1 MSEDLPT
8 IIFVDDEGH
17 VLDGLRRSLRSKRDI
32 WNMVFLEGGQA
43 ALDFM
48 AANRVD
54 AVVSDMRMP
63 VVDGA
68 SVMAEAAYRHP
79 HSIRIVLS
87 GHASQDMLLRAVGS
101 AHQFLPKPC
110 DPDHLVDMLHR
121 LLNLKFNLDT
131 ESIRHLTDSL
141 RSLPSPSKTFI
152 ALMAEIDSPTSSAT
166 SVGKIVESDLGLTAQ
181 ILRLSNSPCFSMPS
195 RISSCKQA
203 VQLLGLETVKALA
216 TLAEFHKIADR
227 KPELQNVVARLAER
241 SLSIGTAAARIARIE
256 KLPVAAREAASTA
269 GILCHVGT
277 LVLQVNDTKTFNATM
292 DDVEKGKSAI
302 QEAETDRFGASHA
315 ELGARLVGL
324 WDFPTD
330 IVEAV
335 CFHHNPAATLA
346 DGVSRSVDV
355 LACVHAAQ
363 FLVQTLDKPDMQ
375 PEEMVKKGLDAEY
388 LTAIGCIDR
397 IEAWRDAVHNA
408 LQELRE
414 SNSKK

>member
-17 VLDGLRRSLRSKRDI
+17 VLDALRRILRSKRDV
-32 WNMVFLEGGQA
+32 WNTVFLEGGQA
-43 ALDFM
+43 ALDYM
-48 AANRVD
+48 ASNRVD

-79 HSIRIVLS
+79 NSVRIILS
-87 GHASQDMLLRAVGS
+87 GHSDQDMLLRAIGS

-110 DPDHLVDMLHR
+110 DPDHLIDMLHR
-121 LLNLKFNLDT
+121 LMNLRCNLDS
-131 ESIRHLTDSL
+131 ESVRHLTDSL

-152 ALMAEIDSPTSSAT
+152 ALMAEIDSPSSSAT

-181 ILRLSNSPCFSMPS
+181 ILRLSNSPCFSMPN
-195 RISSCKQA
+195 RISTCKQA

-256 KLPVAAREAASTA
+256 KLPVEIREAASTA

-277 LVLQVNDTKTFNATM
+277 LVLQVNDSKNFNAAM
-292 DDVEKGKSAI
+292 EDVEKGRSDL
-302 QEAETDRFGASHA
+302 QEAEANRFGASHA
-315 ELGARLVGL
+315 QLGGRLVGL
-324 WDFPTD
+324 WDFPSN

-335 CFHHNPAATLA
+335 CFHHDPSATLTPDA
-346 DGVSRSVDV
+346 SRSVDV

-363 FLVQTLDKPDMQ
+363 FLVQIMDRPDMT
-375 PEEMVKKGLDAEY
+375 PEEMAKKGLDVDY
-388 LTAIGCIDR
+388 LTAIGCFER
-397 IEAWRDAVHNA
+397 IEAWRDGVIDA
-408 LQELRE
+408 LQELQE
-414 SNSKK
+414 SNTKK